1 MKKKLELLFGLNKKK
16 KIILFQ
22 YGIKLL
28 LIRAWL
34 TSPQYFTKFGFE
46 IVLNINLN
54 DLSNCLKI
62 LRSVTNTNRIHHI
75 IHEGIRYRK
84 SQKSFRH

>member
-1 MKKKLELLFGLNKKK
+1 MFAILFKALFSILIIFPNFITPPQYLTKFYKNKSFFYKEKQNVIRFEKKLELLFGLNKKK

-34 TSPQYFTKFGFE
+34 TSPQYFYE
-46 IVLNINLN
+46 NWL
-54 DLSNCLKI
+54 
-62 LRSVTNTNRIHHI
+62 
-75 IHEGIRYRK
+75 
-84 SQKSFRH
+84 